1 MLRTIERF
9 AFKILTGEF
18 PEQYFARKLHKDQLK
33 DELSR
38 SQTALERELE
48 QSGFVSGRDYVS
60 TFSPTHTEFRCNSAV
75 TDYLKKNSNFSAYLQ
90 SIEAL
95 KKSRS

>member
-9 AFKILTGEF
+9 AFKLFTGEF
-18 PEQYFARKLHKDQLK
+18 PEEYFARKLHKAQLK

-38 SQTALERELE
+38 SQTALERELAKA
-48 QSGFVSGRDYVS
+48 GFVSGRDYVS

-75 TDYLKKNSNFSAYLQ
+75 TDYLKKNPNFTNYLQ
-90 SIEAL
+90 CVEAL
-95 KKSRS
+95 KKSRL